1 MISVHNISKSFGPV
15 RAVNDVSFEIKTGE
29 VVGFLGPNGA
39 GKSTT
44 MRILTGFIPPTQG
57 RVLIN
62 DVDMAENPIRAK
74 RQIGYLPES
83 AAHYHDME
91 VTDYLTFSG
100 KIRGL
105 SGTRLKDGLRS
116 SIKRCQLKSVLGR
129 KISNL
134 SKGYRQRVGLAQA
147 LLHDPEILVLDEPT
161 VGLDPNQIG
170 EIRDLIRDIGQT
182 KTVLLS
188 THILSEVT
196 ATCHRVIIIND
207 GKIAAQG
214 TPQSLMVDVPNQ
226 TQYDVSV
233 RGDQKKIMEGFKNL
247 PGFLRVDFTCP
258 EQASPE
264 PSRRV
269 EGRLPENSSHHYR
282 IFCSGT
288 QDMSEDIFRLAVAQN
303 WVLTRLN
310 QETQSLEDV
319 FRKLTN

>member
-1 MISVHNISKSFGPV
+1 MISAHNISKSFGPV
-15 RAVNDVSFEIKTGE
+15 RAVSDVSFEVKTGE

-57 RVLIN
+57 RVFIN
-62 DVDMAENPIRAK
+62 DVNMAENPIRAK

-83 AAHYHDME
+83 AANYHDME

-105 SGTRLKDGLRS
+105 SGARLKDGLRS
-116 SIKRCQLKSVLGR
+116 SIKRCQLKGVLGR
-129 KISNL
+129 KIGDL

-170 EIRDLIRDIGQT
+170 EIRDLICDIGKT

-214 TPQSLMVDVPNQ
+214 TPQSLTMDVQNQ

-233 RGDQKKIMEGFKNL
+233 RGDQKKIAESFRNL
-247 PGFLRVDFTCP
+247 PGFLQVDFT
-258 EQASPE
+258 
-264 PSRRV
+264 
-269 EGRLPENSSHHYR
+269 SSADNLHHCR
-282 IFCSGT
+282 IFCSGA
-288 QDMSEDIFRLAVAQN
+288 QDMSEAIFRLAVAQN

-310 QETQSLEDV
+310 QAAQSLEDV
-319 FRKLTN
+319 FKKLTN

>member
-1 MISVHNISKSFGPV
+1 MISVQNISKSFGPV
-15 RAVNDVSFEIKTGE
+15 KAVNGVSFEIKTGE

-62 DVDMAENPIRAK
+62 DVDMAQDPIRAK

-83 AAHYHDME
+83 AANYHDME
-91 VTDYLTFSG
+91 VTDYLLFSG
-100 KIRGL
+100 RIRGL
-105 SGTRLKDGLRS
+105 SGARLKAGLRS
-116 SIKRCQLKSVLGR
+116 SIQRCQLKSVLGR
-129 KISNL
+129 KIGDL

-170 EIRDLIRDIGQT
+170 EIRDLIRDIGKT

-188 THILSEVT
+188 THILPEVT

-214 TPQSLMVDVPNQ
+214 TPQSLVMDAQNQ
-226 TQYDVSV
+226 TQYDVSL
-233 RGDQKKIMEGFKNL
+233 RGDKKQIEEGLKKI
-247 PGFLRVDFTCP
+247 PGFLRVDFVDCRGVLR
-258 EQASPE
+258 A
-264 PSRRV
+264 
-269 EGRLPENSSHHYR
+269 PENNLHHCH
-282 IFCSGT
+282 IFCSGV
-288 QDMSEDIFRLAVAQN
+288 QDASEEIFHLAVAQN
-303 WVLTRLN
+303 WILTRLSK
-310 QETQSLEDV
+310 ETQSLEDV
-319 FRKLTN
+319 FKKLTQI

>member
-1 MISVHNISKSFGPV
+1 MISAQNISKSFGPV
-15 RAVNDVSFEIKTGE
+15 KAVSDVSFEIKTGE

-62 DVDMAENPIRAK
+62 DVDMAENPIQAK

-83 AAHYHDME
+83 AANYSDME
-91 VTDYLTFSG
+91 VTDCLTFSG

-105 SGTRLKDGLRS
+105 SGIRLKEGLRS
-116 SIKRCQLKSVLGR
+116 SIQRCQLKGVLGR
-129 KISNL
+129 KIGDL

-196 ATCHRVIIIND
+196 ATCGRVMIIND
-207 GKIAAQG
+207 GKIVAQG
-214 TPQSLMVDVPNQ
+214 TPQSLTMTVQNQ
-226 TQYDVSV
+226 TQYDVSLC
-233 RGDQKKIMEGFKNL
+233 GDQKKIAEGFKSL
-247 PGFLRVDFTCP
+247 PGFLRIDFMQGRG
-258 EQASPE
+258 EAISPE
-264 PSRRV
+264 NNLHRCQ
-269 EGRLPENSSHHYR
+269 

-288 QDMSEDIFRLAVAQN
+288 EDRSEAIFRLAVAQN
-303 WVLTRLN
+303 WILTRLN
-310 QETQSLEDV
+310 KETQSLEDV
-319 FRKLTN
+319 FKKLTQ